1 MAWYVYVSL
10 IVLITLLIL
19 GLPIPL
25 VMFGTTLFLVV
36 CGGYSIDF
44 LFPNAYSK
52 LNSMTMVAFPL
63 FIIAGG
69 FIEKGGIG
77 EHLVNFVNL
86 FLGRVK
92 GGLAMMMSVCCGVF
106 GAISGSSF
114 AAETVIGELMIPR
127 MNESGYDNA
136 VSSSL
141 LASAC
146 MLGSFIPPSG
156 MMLVFCWLTNQP
168 VLACFLATMV
178 PGLMLMV
185 GFCIWSYVRFKK
197 DPNIK
202 IEPQVP
208 KGKRLSHVIHVT
220 WKSIPALLFPVFV
233 LGSIY
238 SGLCTPSEAAAVSV
252 LYAMIVGLFIYR
264 KLRVKDCVQIFIKTC
279 CSAGVCGFMVFCVSM
294 VSRIF
299 MVENLNG
306 VVEGLLNS
314 IGGNRYI
321 ILLFVNILLILFG
334 MFLDDSSAMYI
345 CAPILTP
352 VLAKFGIDPVHFAA
366 IMVVN
371 LGLGCITPP
380 CASVLFM
387 GARVGKSSLTKMLP
401 STYSLILFVWLPML
415 ILLTLVPDVALW
427 LPRVVL
433 NYGA

>member
-10 IVLITLLIL
+10 IVLIVLLIL

-44 LFPNAYSK
+44 LFPNSYTK

-92 GGLAMMMSVCCGVF
+92 GGLAMMMAVCCGVF

-141 LASAC
+141 LASTC

-156 MMLVFCWLTNQP
+156 MMLVFCWLTSQP
-168 VLACFLATMV
+168 VLACFLATML
-178 PGLMLMV
+178 PGIILMI
-185 GFCIWSYVRFKK
+185 GFCIWSYFQFKK

-202 IEPQVP
+202 IEPRVTMSQAV
-208 KGKRLSHVIHVT
+208 KVT
-220 WKSIPALLFPVFV
+220 WRAIPALLFPVFV

-238 SGLCTPSEAAAVSV
+238 SGICTPSEAAAVSV
-252 LYAMIVGLFIYR
+252 LYAMIVGLFVYR
-264 KLRVKDCVQIFIKTC
+264 KLSAKDCVHIFVKTC

-299 MVENLNG
+299 MMENLNG
-306 VVEGLLNS
+306 MVEGLLNAM
-314 IGGNRYI
+314 GGNRYV
-321 ILLFVNILLILFG
+321 ILLCVNILLILFG

-415 ILLTLVPDVALW
+415 ILLTLVPGVALW
-427 LPRVVL
+427 LPRIVL
-433 NYGA
+433 GYGA

>member
-127 MNESGYDNA
+127 MNEAGYDNA

-141 LASAC
+141 LASTC

-178 PGLMLMV
+178 PGLVLMI
-185 GFCIWSYVRFKK
+185 GFCIWSYIRFKN
-197 DPNIK
+197 DPNII
-202 IEPQVP
+202 IESQVP
-208 KGKRLSHVIHVT
+208 KGKRLSRAIRVT

-238 SGLCTPSEAAAVSV
+238 SGLCTPSEAAAISV
-252 LYAMIVGLFIYR
+252 LYAMVVGLFIYK
-264 KLRVKDCVQIFIKTC
+264 KLRAKDCVQIFIKTC

-299 MVENLNG
+299 MVENLNSM
-306 VVEGLLNS
+306 VEGLLNS
-314 IGGNRYI
+314 IGGNRYV
-321 ILLFVNILLILFG
+321 ILLCVNILLILFG

-415 ILLTLVPDVALW
+415 ILLTLVPDIALW

-433 NYGA
+433 GDGT

>member
-1 MAWYVYVSL
+1 M
-10 IVLITLLIL
+10 
-19 GLPIPL
+19 
-25 VMFGTTLFLVV
+25 VV
-36 CGGYSIDF
+36 
-44 LFPNAYSK
+44 
-52 LNSMTMVAFPL
+52 FPL

-69 FIEKGGIG
+69 FIERGGIG

-86 FLGRVK
+86 LLGRVK
-92 GGLAMMMSVCCGVF
+92 GGLAMMMSVCCGIF

-127 MNESGYDNA
+127 MNKAGYDNA

-141 LASAC
+141 LASTC

-168 VLACFLATMV
+168 LLACFLATMI
-178 PGLMLMV
+178 PGIVMMV
-185 GFCIWSYVRFKK
+185 AFCVWSYFKFKK
-197 DPNIK
+197 DPNII
-202 IEPQVP
+202 IEPAVA
-208 KGKRLSHVIHVT
+208 KGERLSHAAKVT
-220 WKSIPALLFPVFV
+220 WKSLPALFFPIFV
-233 LGSIY
+233 LGAIY
-238 SGLCTPSEAAAVSV
+238 GGICTPSEAAAVSV
-252 LYAMIVGLFIYR
+252 FYAAFVGLFVYKKINF
-264 KLRVKDCVQIFIKTC
+264 KDCVQIFVKTC
-279 CSAGVCGFMVFCVSM
+279 CTAGVCGFMVFCVSM

-306 VVEGLLNS
+306 AVEALLNAM
-314 IGGNRYI
+314 GGNRYV
-321 ILLFVNILLILFG
+321 ILLCVNILLILFG

-352 VLAKFGIDPVHFAA
+352 VLANFGIDPVHFAA
-366 IMVVN
+366 IMIVN

-415 ILLTLVPDVALW
+415 AILTLFPNVAL
-427 LPRVVL
+427 
-433 NYGA
+433 

>member
-10 IVLITLLIL
+10 VILIGLLIL

-36 CGGYSIDF
+36 CGDYSIAF
-44 LFPNAYSK
+44 LFPNAYTK

-69 FIEKGGIG
+69 FIERGGIG
-77 EHLVNFVNL
+77 EHLVNFINL

-92 GGLAMMMSVCCGVF
+92 GGLAMMMSVSCAIF

-127 MNESGYDNA
+127 MNEAGYDNS

-141 LASAC
+141 LASTC

-156 MMLVFCWLTNQP
+156 MMLVFCWLTSQP
-168 VLACFLATMV
+168 VLACFLATLV
-178 PGLMLMV
+178 PGIILCV
-185 GFCIWSYVRFKK
+185 GFCVWSYFKFK
-197 DPNIK
+197 NDPNVI
-202 IEPQVP
+202 IEPPIAKEERV
-208 KGKRLSHVIHVT
+208 SHAVRVT
-220 WKSIPALLFPVFV
+220 WKSIPALMFPVIV

-238 SGLCTPSEAAAVSV
+238 TGICTPSEAAAVSV
-252 LYAMIVGLFIYR
+252 LYALIVGLFVYK
-264 KLRVKDCVQIFIKTC
+264 KLSFRDCVEIFVKTC

-299 MVENLNG
+299 MVENLNS
-306 VVEGLLNS
+306 VVEALLNAM
-314 IGGNRYI
+314 GGNRYI
-321 ILLFVNILLILFG
+321 ILLCVNILLILFG

-352 VLAKFGIDPVHFAA
+352 ILAKFGIDPVHFAA
-366 IMVVN
+366 IMIVN

-401 STYSLILFVWLPML
+401 STYSLIFFVWLPML
-415 ILLTLVPDVALW
+415 VILTLFPDVALW
-427 LPRVVL
+427 LPRTIL
-433 NYGA
+433 GYGL

>member
-10 IVLITLLIL
+10 IILVLLLIL

-25 VMFGTTLFLVV
+25 VMFGTTLFLIV

-44 LFPNAYSK
+44 LFPNAYTK

-63 FIIAGG
+63 FIISGG
-69 FIEKGGIG
+69 FIERGGIG

-92 GGLAMMMSVCCGVF
+92 GGLAMMMSVCCAIF

-127 MNESGYDNA
+127 MNDAGYDNA

-141 LASAC
+141 LASTS

-168 VLACFLATMV
+168 VLACFLATML
-178 PGLMLMV
+178 PGIILCI
-185 GFCIWSYVRFKK
+185 GFCVWSYFRFRK
-197 DPNIK
+197 DPNIVMPAPIPREERVGHFAK
-202 IEPQVP
+202 
-208 KGKRLSHVIHVT
+208 VT
-220 WKSIPALLFPVFV
+220 WRSIPALLFPIFV

-238 SGLCTPSEAAAVSV
+238 SGVCTPSEAAAISV
-252 LYAMIVGLFIYR
+252 LYAMLVGLFVYR
-264 KLRVKDCVQIFIKTC
+264 KISFKDCVSIFIRTC

-299 MVENLNG
+299 MVEGLND
-306 VVEGLLNS
+306 VVESMLNA
-314 IGGNRYI
+314 IGGNRYV
-321 ILLFVNILLILFG
+321 ILLCVNILLILFG

-352 VLAKFGIDPVHFAA
+352 VLSKFGIDPVHFAA

-401 STYSLILFVWLPML
+401 STYSLIFFIWLPML
-415 ILLTLVPDVALW
+415 VILTLFPDVALW
-427 LPRVVL
+427 LPRIVL
-433 NYGA
+433 GYGG